1 MTTSEHPQSASV
13 GPGATGGDATATSG
27 EPEAQLEQPKP
38 SGEERKPKHRGVM
51 QSLTA
56 LCVRYVERLMPDPY
70 LFAVILTLIVAA
82 LVALLVNGASPSG
95 MLKAWYG
102 GVWGSQ
108 NIFTFAFQMVL
119 ILVTG
124 YTLAEAPVLKRAI
137 VYVASKP
144 RNQVQ
149 GALLCFG
156 VSAVLSLLNW
166 GLGLVAGAL
175 VARQVAKRFTDAHF
189 GYLIAAAFMGFIV
202 WTQGLS
208 SSIALANTDNGSPI
222 NVIHKMTGI
231 TVPLKLTIFQPYSWL
246 SVIVVLALLALAIWR
261 MEPAQSLAPD
271 PAVFEDED
279 QAEVKAE
286 GKKTF
291 AEWLEDLW
299 ILNILVFA
307 AGIAYFCISGF
318 ALNISSMIMLFTIT
332 SALLH
337 RTPIRFI
344 RAFTG
349 AAKVS
354 GPLLLQ
360 YPLYGGLVGLAG
372 LSALASGHRG
382 QAAADAA
389 GPGGRER
396 RDAVHAAVPDLHRLI
411 DHQPVRAVRRWA
423 LGRAGPDRGRLGA
436 GDGSAIAGLSRVDL
450 HGGRRRR
457 GGREHDPTVLVA
469 APACDRETQCPSG
482 DGLYDRRIR
491 DRVGGVGCH
500 RSDRA
505 LRNLT
510 SARAGCYSGSLTASK
525 ALVHPSQRLV
535 EDLHLFA
542 ALFVGW
548 LDGAAGT
555 FGLHSGRTL
564 ASQQAE
570 VLLACLPEPALQ
582 FLQRLLIHARQ
593 SAGMSRVDQRV
604 FLLGQVHMVVASPL
618 IHILTGRTVRRI
630 AGRQVE
636 SSRRGQLTFTSMRLH
651 AGLANRMWRTQGEVE
666 DKGVHVDCEA
676 RPGWS

>member
-1 MTTSEHPQSASV
+1 MTTSEDPNATSDDPE
-13 GPGATGGDATATSG
+13 GTGGDATAASG
-27 EPEAQLEQPKP
+27 APEAELPKP
-38 SGEERKPKHRGVM
+38 AGDEQKPKRRAVM

-56 LCVRYVERLMPDPY
+56 LCVKYVERLMPDPY

-82 LVALLVNGASPSG
+82 LVALLVHGASPGG

-137 VYVASKP
+137 VYIASKP

-156 VSAVLSLLNW
+156 VSAALSLLNW

-231 TVPLKLTIFQPYSWL
+231 TVPLRLTIFQPYSWL

-271 PAVFEDED
+271 PVVFEEED
-279 QAEVKAE
+279 QPATGTE
-286 GKKTF
+286 GRKTF
-291 AEWLEDLW
+291 AEWLENLW
-299 ILNILVFA
+299 ILNVLVFA
-307 AGIAYFCISGF
+307 AGIAYFCLSGF

-360 YPLYGGLVGLAG
+360 YPLYGGLVGLLGYVPTHAADKSRPLQTLLAQAVVSG
-372 LSALASGHRG
+372 ATHYTLPFLTFIGSLIISLFVPSGGGHWAVQGPIAVDSALAIG
-382 QAAADAA
+382 QRSPAYL
-389 GPGGRER
+389 GLISMTV
-396 RDAVHAAVPDLHRLI
+396 AVGEGVANMI
-411 DHQPVRAVRRWA
+411 QPFWLLPLLAIAKLNVRQVMGFTIVAFVIG
-423 LGRAGPDRGRLGA
+423 LVVLGA
-436 GDGSAIAGLSRVDL
+436 TALIAPYV
-450 HGGRRRR
+450 
-457 GGREHDPTVLVA
+457 
-469 APACDRETQCPSG
+469 
-482 DGLYDRRIR
+482 I
-491 DRVGGVGCH
+491 
-500 RSDRA
+500 
-505 LRNLT
+505 
-510 SARAGCYSGSLTASK
+510 
-525 ALVHPSQRLV
+525 
-535 EDLHLFA
+535 
-542 ALFVGW
+542 
-548 LDGAAGT
+548 
-555 FGLHSGRTL
+555 
-564 ASQQAE
+564 
-570 VLLACLPEPALQ
+570 
-582 FLQRLLIHARQ
+582 
-593 SAGMSRVDQRV
+593 
-604 FLLGQVHMVVASPL
+604 
-618 IHILTGRTVRRI
+618 
-630 AGRQVE
+630 
-636 SSRRGQLTFTSMRLH
+636 
-651 AGLANRMWRTQGEVE
+651 
-666 DKGVHVDCEA
+666 
-676 RPGWS
+676 

>member
-1 MTTSEHPQSASV
+1 MTTSEHPE
-13 GPGATGGDATATSG
+13 ATSGDATGTSG
-27 EPEAQLEQPKP
+27 APEAEPEPPQP
-38 SGEERKPKHRGVM
+38 SGDKPKGRGVM

-82 LVALLVNGASPSG
+82 LVALLVHGASPSG

-137 VYVASKP
+137 VHIASKP

-156 VSAVLSLLNW
+156 VSAALSLLNW

-222 NVIHKMTGI
+222 NVIHKITGI

-246 SVIVVLALLALAIWR
+246 AVIIVLTLLALAIWR
-261 MEPAQSLAPD
+261 MEPPQSLAPD

-279 QAEVKAE
+279 QPKAE
-286 GKKTF
+286 PEGEKTF
-291 AEWLEDLW
+291 AEWLENLW
-299 ILNILVFA
+299 ILNVLVFA
-307 AGIAYFCISGF
+307 AGISYFCISGF

-360 YPLYGGLVGLAG
+360 YPLYGGLVGLLGYLPSHPAVG
-372 LSALASGHRG
+372 TKPLQLLLAQAVVSGATQYTLPFLTFIGSLVISLFVPSGGGHWAVQGPIAVDSALALG
-382 QAAADAA
+382 QRSPAYL
-389 GPGGRER
+389 GLISM
-396 RDAVHAAVPDLHRLI
+396 AVAVGEGVANMI
-411 DHQPVRAVRRWA
+411 QPFWLLPLLAIAKLNVRQVMGFTVVAFAIGLVV
-423 LGRAGPDRGRLGA
+423 LGA
-436 GDGSAIAGLSRVDL
+436 TTLIA
-450 HGGRRRR
+450 
-457 GGREHDPTVLVA
+457 P
-469 APACDRETQCPSG
+469 
-482 DGLYDRRIR
+482 YI
-491 DRVGGVGCH
+491 
-500 RSDRA
+500 
-505 LRNLT
+505 
-510 SARAGCYSGSLTASK
+510 
-525 ALVHPSQRLV
+525 
-535 EDLHLFA
+535 
-542 ALFVGW
+542 
-548 LDGAAGT
+548 
-555 FGLHSGRTL
+555 
-564 ASQQAE
+564 
-570 VLLACLPEPALQ
+570 
-582 FLQRLLIHARQ
+582 I
-593 SAGMSRVDQRV
+593 
-604 FLLGQVHMVVASPL
+604 
-618 IHILTGRTVRRI
+618 
-630 AGRQVE
+630 
-636 SSRRGQLTFTSMRLH
+636 
-651 AGLANRMWRTQGEVE
+651 
-666 DKGVHVDCEA
+666 
-676 RPGWS
+676 

>member
-1 MTTSEHPQSASV
+1 
-13 GPGATGGDATATSG
+13 
-27 EPEAQLEQPKP
+27 
-38 SGEERKPKHRGVM
+38 
-51 QSLTA
+51 
-56 LCVRYVERLMPDPY
+56 
-70 LFAVILTLIVAA
+70 
-82 LVALLVNGASPSG
+82 

-137 VYVASKP
+137 VYIAGKP

-208 SSIALANTDNGSPI
+208 SSIALANTDDGSPI

-261 MEPAQSLAPD
+261 MQPAQSLAPD

-279 QAEVKAE
+279 QPGVKAE
-286 GKKTF
+286 SKRTF

-299 ILNILVFA
+299 ILNVLVFA
-307 AGIAYFCISGF
+307 AGIAYFWLSGF

-360 YPLYGGLVGLAG
+360 YPLYGGLVGTARLC
-372 LSALASGHRG
+372 ALASRRQGR
-382 QAAADAA
+382 AAADAA
-389 GPGGRER
+389 GPVARER
-396 RDAVHAAVPDLHRLI
+396 RDAVHTAVPHLHRLI
-411 DHQPVRAVRRWA
+411 DHQPVRAVRRRA
-423 LGRAGPDRGRLGA
+423 LGSAGPDRSRLGA
-436 GDGSAIAGLSRVDL
+436 GARSNA
-450 HGGRRRR
+450 RR
-457 GGREHDPTVLVA
+457 PT
-469 APACDRETQCPSG
+469 SG
-482 DGLYDRRIR
+482 
-491 DRVGGVGCH
+491 
-500 RSDRA
+500 
-505 LRNLT
+505 
-510 SARAGCYSGSLTASK
+510 
-525 ALVHPSQRLV
+525 
-535 EDLHLFA
+535 
-542 ALFVGW
+542 
-548 LDGAAGT
+548 
-555 FGLHSGRTL
+555 
-564 ASQQAE
+564 
-570 VLLACLPEPALQ
+570 
-582 FLQRLLIHARQ
+582 
-593 SAGMSRVDQRV
+593 
-604 FLLGQVHMVVASPL
+604 
-618 IHILTGRTVRRI
+618 
-630 AGRQVE
+630 
-636 SSRRGQLTFTSMRLH
+636 
-651 AGLANRMWRTQGEVE
+651 
-666 DKGVHVDCEA
+666 
-676 RPGWS
+676 